1 MKDTVFF
8 LPCLQKV
15 VNAVGKLISSKTW
28 DPAGDI
34 ETQKGENKLNVQ
46 VYIQE
51 LESTNQKQLL

>member
-1 MKDTVFF
+1 MVFPF
-8 LPCLQKV
+8 LWKV

-34 ETQKGENKLNVQ
+34 ETQKGENKSNAQ

-51 LESTNQKQLL
+51 LESTDQK